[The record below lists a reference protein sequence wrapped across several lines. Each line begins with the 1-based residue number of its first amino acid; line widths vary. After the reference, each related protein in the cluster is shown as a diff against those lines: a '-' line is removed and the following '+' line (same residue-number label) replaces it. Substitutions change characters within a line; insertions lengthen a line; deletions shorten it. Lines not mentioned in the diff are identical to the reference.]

1 MVFHKISSLVAVVI
15 LEIAVCSS
23 TIDILHLKDEQ
34 QEDASSSI
42 EKRSLKSGVIS
53 NSQNTVLINLNQRRK
68 KCYVYIKFLGIGD
81 QLDFPAWDERFH
93 HEWKTRR
100 KRSEC

>member
-23 TIDILHLKDEQ
+23 AIDISHLKDEQ
-34 QEDASSSI
+34 QEDTSSSI
-42 EKRSLKSGVIS
+42 EKRSLKSGVID
-53 NSQNTVLINLNQRRK
+53 NSQNTVLIKSKSK
-68 KCYVYIKFLGIGD
+68 KKKSYVYIKFSGIGD

-93 HEWKTRR
+93 LEWKTCR
-100 KRSEC
+100 